1 MSKKQRGS
9 CKRRL
14 AFAVR
19 WSLDFWVLPWV
30 ETCDGCIFVYG
41 GSVLLLLSCSQGT
54 QEQST
59 LVQVQPQAGAPYVR
73 GGGHGQAA
81 EDYQG
86 AFEASIGR
94 GAVGR

>member
-1 MSKKQRGS
+1 M
-9 CKRRL
+9 
-14 AFAVR
+14 
-19 WSLDFWVLPWV
+19 
-30 ETCDGCIFVYG
+30 
-41 GSVLLLLSCSQGT
+41 LLLLTCSQGT

-59 LVQVQPQAGAPYVR
+59 LVQVQPQAGAPHVR

-94 GAVGR
+94 GGVGR